1 VPHEGHT
8 DFLHDGHRHASH
20 DGHWDEH

>member
-8 DFLHDGHRHASH
+8 DFLHDGHRHAAH